1 MKVNYLVL
9 VLTSIIL
16 AVSGTCASSA
26 LIAPESKV
34 PMNYFFDTSFPSSP
48 SSRIISISCQSF
60 EWFRAYFSEVS
71 RCGHDLNQ
79 EFEDG
84 NTLLHLSVKERCVN
98 MVKGLIE
105 NDVDVFKVNSYSSNE
120 SALQVAYD
128 LAARQENNGILE
140 VFYSY
145 GFELDIDTE
154 KVSGKVDDVESIEE
168 NVSGELDFDILSV
181 FAESLPIP
189 LLYLPKF
196 SISIPLQNSVADEQF
211 PEI

>member
-1 MKVNYLVL
+1 
-9 VLTSIIL
+9 
-16 AVSGTCASSA
+16 
-26 LIAPESKV
+26 
-34 PMNYFFDTSFPSSP
+34 
-48 SSRIISISCQSF
+48 
-60 EWFRAYFSEVS
+60 
-71 RCGHDLNQ
+71 
-79 EFEDG
+79 
-84 NTLLHLSVKERCVN
+84 